1 MDWVNLILFGI
12 GLISAASVF
21 FFEDLLYIILLFG
34 AFSIAMALLWMRVNA
49 PDVAIT
55 EAAVGMGTAILLIIV
70 MKKVGRRHE

>member
-1 MDWVNLILFGI
+1 MDWVNLILFVI
-12 GLISAASVF
+12 AIISAASVF

-34 AFSIAMALLWMRVNA
+34 AFSIVMALLWMRVNA

-70 MKKVGRRHE
+70 MKKLGRRHE

>member
-34 AFSIAMALLWMRVNA
+34 AFSIAMALLWMHLNA